1 MSRLKPWREVGR
13 ERLLDCRIFE
23 VERSAA
29 ASPVDG
35 ATHDFYRILS
45 RDWVQIVALTP
56 EREVVMVRQYRHGPS
71 GFVLEIPG
79 GLIDDGEDP
88 AAAAARECLEETGY
102 RVDEIQSLGSLN
114 PNPALHAHRLYAF
127 HARDAMPAG
136 QIQNTGTE
144 QTEVE
149 LVPLDRLAEMLR
161 AGRIDHAL
169 VASTLWRFLHDH
181 A

>member
-1 MSRLKPWREVGR
+1 M
-13 ERLLDCRIFE
+13 
-23 VERSAA
+23 A

-35 ATHDFYRILS
+35 ETHDYFRIQS
-45 RDWVQIVALTP
+45 RDWVQIIPLTGSG
-56 EREVVMVRQYRHGPS
+56 EVVMVRQYRHGPS
-71 GFVLEIPG
+71 DFVLEIPG
-79 GLIDDGEDP
+79 GIVDDGEVP

-102 RVDEIQSLGSLN
+102 RIGEIHALGSLN
-114 PNPALHAHRLYAF
+114 PNPALHSHQLHAF
-127 HARDAMPAG
+127 YARDAVPVLP
-136 QIQNTGTE
+136 IQNTGTE

-169 VASTLWRFLHDH
+169 VAATLWRFLHDH

>member
-1 MSRLKPWREVGR
+1 MPRLKPWREVAR
-13 ERLLDCRIFE
+13 ETLLDCRIFE
-23 VERSAA
+23 VERSTAR
-29 ASPVDG
+29 SPIDG
-35 ATHDFYRILS
+35 ETHDFFRILS

-56 EREVVMVRQYRHGPS
+56 DREVVMVRQYRHGPS

-79 GLIDDGEDP
+79 GLVDDGEDP

-102 RVDEIQSLGSLN
+102 RVGEVRSLGSVN
-114 PNPALHAHRLYAF
+114 PNPALHAHRLHAFYAF
-127 HARDAMPAG
+127 DAMPAG
-136 QIQNTGTE
+136 PIRNTGTE

-149 LVPLDRLAEMLR
+149 LVPVDRLAEMLV

-169 VASTLWRFLHDH
+169 VAVTLWRFLHDH